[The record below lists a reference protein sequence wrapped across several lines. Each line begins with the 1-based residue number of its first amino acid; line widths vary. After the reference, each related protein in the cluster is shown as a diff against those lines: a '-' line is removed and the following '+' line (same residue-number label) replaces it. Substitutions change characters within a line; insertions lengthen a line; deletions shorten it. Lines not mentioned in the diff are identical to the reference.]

1 MVGSGTKHRVV
12 QPSLVSWCKCSKRLQ
27 NVSLEE
33 NIHTRRDKR
42 SGWGPCGTRV
52 HTTLG
57 ISTGTNTVYY
67 PHTVMLKCL
76 LQCCLFHSFTFE
88 PFTITLSL
96 IFFVLPSLISH
107 SSITHLSLCPS
118 FPQADSVQPTGVRF
132 SPGFLLPPLFS
143 FLNSIVVPSMV
154 LVNELLGGH
163 SPRVNLLLF
172 SFGLFPISFCCFLF
186 PSPSLFFLFVPF
198 SARLWPTQCL

>member
-1 MVGSGTKHRVV
+1 MVLEPKAGWSNHLW
-12 QPSLVSWCKCSKRLQ
+12 SLGANV
-27 NVSLEE
+27 VSLLSDNTKE
-33 NIHTRRDKR
+33 TYTDLDWR

-52 HTTLG
+52 HMTLG
-57 ISTGTNTVYY
+57 ISTCTNTVYY
-67 PHTVMLKCL
+67 PHTLMLRV
-76 LQCCLFHSFTFE
+76 CCSAACFITFTSNHIQLHFPLSFC
-88 PFTITLSL
+88 
-96 IFFVLPSLISH
+96 
-107 SSITHLSLCPS
+107 SSITHLSLRPS

-143 FLNSIVVPSMV
+143 FLYTIVVPSMV

-198 SARLWPTQCL
+198 PPVYGPPSAFRL

>member
-1 MVGSGTKHRVV
+1 MWNTCPHDSRNLYWHQHGLLPTHCHAE
-12 QPSLVSWCKCSKRLQ
+12 VSAA
-27 NVSLEE
+27 
-33 NIHTRRDKR
+33 
-42 SGWGPCGTRV
+42 
-52 HTTLG
+52 
-57 ISTGTNTVYY
+57 
-67 PHTVMLKCL
+67 
-76 LQCCLFHSFTFE
+76 
-88 PFTITLSL
+88 
-96 IFFVLPSLISH
+96 VLPVSFFHIRTIYNYTFPYLFC

-186 PSPSLFFLFVPF
+186 PSPSLFFFVRAFFRPF
-198 SARLWPTQCL
+198 MAHPVPLGFDCLCRHVSTKLPSH

>member
-1 MVGSGTKHRVV
+1 MWNTCPHDSRNLYWHQHGLLPTHCHAE
-12 QPSLVSWCKCSKRLQ
+12 VSAAVLP
-27 NVSLEE
+27 VSF
-33 NIHTRRDKR
+33 
-42 SGWGPCGTRV
+42 
-52 HTTLG
+52 
-57 ISTGTNTVYY
+57 
-67 PHTVMLKCL
+67 
-76 LQCCLFHSFTFE
+76 FHIRTIYNYTF
-88 PFTITLSL
+88 PYL
-96 IFFVLPSLISH
+96 FVLPSL
-107 SSITHLSLCPS
+107 LSLRPS